1 MELVGGEAAREGLRE
16 RKRRATHLSIL
27 EAARALFIAR
37 GYEGTTL
44 GDIADAANIS
54 RRTLFHY
61 FKSKDDILMS
71 MAGGM
76 GEALVQGLDAQ
87 PPGKSPLATMMEA
100 MKDIAASQPHDE
112 LLIFDK
118 VMRSNEAVLA
128 RKRANYIL
136 AEETL
141 FDAMQLRWPEPGI
154 REELRLA
161 ANMVVSVVR
170 LSLERFNREE
180 GARPLIQVMS
190 DQFSLMERMLLNQG
204 TNVADR
210 GA

>member
-1 MELVGGEAAREGLRE
+1 MEKAGGEAVREGLRG
-16 RKRRATHLSIL
+16 RKRRETHLRIQD
-27 EAARALFIAR
+27 AARALFVAR
-37 GYEGTTL
+37 GYDGTTL
-44 GDIADAANIS
+44 EDIADAANLS

-100 MKDIAASQPHDE
+100 MKDIAEAQPHEE

-118 VMRSNEAVLA
+118 VMRSSEAVLA

-136 AEETL
+136 SEEVL
-141 FDAMQLRWPEPGI
+141 FEAMQRRWPEPAM

-170 LSLERFNREE
+170 LSLEQFNREE
-180 GARPLIQVMS
+180 GKRSLADVMN
-190 DQFSLMERMLLNQG
+190 DEFSLMRGMLLHI
-204 TNVADR
+204 R
-210 GA
+210 

>member
-1 MELVGGEAAREGLRE
+1 MAGAESAREGLRE
-16 RKRRATHLSIL
+16 RKRRETHLRIQG
-27 EAARALFIAR
+27 AARALFIAR
-37 GYEGTTL
+37 GYDGTTL
-44 GDIADAANIS
+44 EDIADAANLS

-76 GEALVQGLDAQ
+76 GEALVQGLESQ
-87 PPGKSPLATMMEA
+87 PPGKSPLATMRDA
-100 MKDIAASQPHDE
+100 MADIAAAQPHDE

-118 VMRSNEAVLA
+118 VMRSSAAVLA

-136 AEETL
+136 SEEVL
-141 FDAMQLRWPEPGI
+141 FEAMQLRWPEPAM

-170 LSLERFNREE
+170 LSLEQFNRED
-180 GARPLIQVMS
+180 GQRSLTAVMN
-190 DQFSLMERMLLNQG
+190 DAFSLMRGMLH
-204 TNVADR
+204 DIR
-210 GA
+210 

>member
-1 MELVGGEAAREGLRE
+1 MEKAGEDSAREGLRE
-16 RKRRATHLSIL
+16 RKRRETHLRIL
-27 EAARALFIAR
+27 EAARALFVAR
-37 GYEGTTL
+37 GYDGTTL
-44 GDIADAANIS
+44 EEIADAANLS

-61 FKSKDDILMS
+61 FRSKDDILMS

-87 PPGKSPLATMMEA
+87 PPGKTPLATMMDA
-100 MKDIAASQPHDE
+100 MKEIAAAQPHDE

-118 VMRSNEAVLA
+118 VMRSSEAVLA

-136 AEETL
+136 SEEVL
-141 FDAMQLRWPEPGI
+141 FEAMQLRWPEPAM

-180 GARPLIQVMS
+180 GRRSLTGLMSEQFALMARILS
-190 DQFSLMERMLLNQG
+190 DGLAEVSHPD
-204 TNVADR
+204 A
-210 GA
+210 

>member
-1 MELVGGEAAREGLRE
+1 MEKAGGEAVRQGLRE
-16 RKRRATHLSIL
+16 RKRRETHLRIQN
-27 EAARALFIAR
+27 AARALFVAR
-37 GYEGTTL
+37 GYARTTL
-44 GDIADAANIS
+44 EDIADAANLS

-61 FKSKDDILMS
+61 FRSKDDILMS

-100 MKDIAASQPHDE
+100 MKDIAEAQPHEE

-118 VMRSNEAVLA
+118 VMRSSEAVLA

-136 AEETL
+136 SEEVL
-141 FDAMQLRWPEPGI
+141 FEAMQRRWPEPAM

-170 LSLERFNREE
+170 LSLEQFNREE
-180 GARPLIQVMS
+180 GKRSLADVMN
-190 DQFSLMERMLLNQG
+190 DEFSLMRGMLLHI
-204 TNVADR
+204 R
-210 GA
+210 

>member
-1 MELVGGEAAREGLRE
+1 MKKTGEPAREGLRE
-16 RKRRATHLSIL
+16 RKRRETHLRIQ
-27 EAARALFIAR
+27 EAARALFVAR
-37 GYEGTTL
+37 GYDGTTL
-44 GDIADAANIS
+44 EDIADAASLS

-61 FKSKDDILMS
+61 FRSKDDILMS

-76 GEALVQGLDAQ
+76 GDALVQGLDAQ

-100 MKDIAASQPHDE
+100 MTGIAAAQPHDE

-118 VMRSNEAVLA
+118 VMRSSEAVLA

-136 AEETL
+136 SEETL
-141 FDAMQLRWPEPGI
+141 FEAMQRRWPEPAM

-170 LSLERFNREE
+170 LSLEQFNREE
-180 GARPLIQVMS
+180 GKRSLVDVMN
-190 DQFSLMERMLLNQG
+190 DEFSLMGQMLLNIG
-204 TNVADR
+204 
-210 GA
+210 

>member
-1 MELVGGEAAREGLRE
+1 MEKAGGEAVREGLRE
-16 RKRRATHLSIL
+16 RKRRETHLRIQN
-27 EAARALFIAR
+27 AARALFVAR
-37 GYEGTTL
+37 GYARTTL
-44 GDIADAANIS
+44 EDIADAANLS

-100 MKDIAASQPHDE
+100 MKDIAEAQPHEE

-118 VMRSNEAVLA
+118 VMRSSEAVLA

-136 AEETL
+136 SEEVL
-141 FDAMQLRWPEPGI
+141 FEAMQRRWPEPAM

-170 LSLERFNREE
+170 LSLEQFNREE
-180 GARPLIQVMS
+180 GKRSLADVMN
-190 DQFSLMERMLLNQG
+190 DEFSLMRGMLLHI
-204 TNVADR
+204 R
-210 GA
+210 

>member
-1 MELVGGEAAREGLRE
+1 MKTGEGESAQEGLRE
-16 RKRRATHLSIL
+16 RKRRETHLRIQ
-27 EAARALFIAR
+27 EAARSLFVAR
-37 GYEGTTL
+37 GYDGTKL
-44 GDIADAANIS
+44 EDIADAANLS

-76 GEALVQGLDAQ
+76 GEALVDGLDAQ
-87 PPGKSPLATMMEA
+87 PPGKSPLATMMDA
-100 MKDIAASQPHDE
+100 MTGIAAAQPHDE

-118 VMRSNEAVLA
+118 VMRSSAAVLA

-136 AEETL
+136 SEEVL
-141 FDAMQLRWPEPGI
+141 FEAMQKRWQDPAM

-170 LSLERFNREE
+170 LSLEQFNREE
-180 GARPLIQVMS
+180 GRRTLI
-190 DQFSLMERMLLNQG
+190 DLMNDEFLLMREMLL
-204 TNVADR
+204 R
-210 GA
+210 IR

>member
-1 MELVGGEAAREGLRE
+1 LEKAGGEAVREGLRG
-16 RKRRATHLSIL
+16 RKRRETHLRIQD
-27 EAARALFIAR
+27 AARALFVAR
-37 GYEGTTL
+37 GYDGTTL
-44 GDIADAANIS
+44 EDIADAANLS

-100 MKDIAASQPHDE
+100 MKDIAEAQPHEE

-118 VMRSNEAVLA
+118 VMRSSEAVLA

-136 AEETL
+136 SEEVL
-141 FDAMQLRWPEPGI
+141 FEAMQRRWPEPAM

-170 LSLERFNREE
+170 LSLEQFNREE
-180 GARPLIQVMS
+180 GKRSLADVMN
-190 DQFSLMERMLLNQG
+190 DEFSLMRGMLLHI
-204 TNVADR
+204 R
-210 GA
+210 

>member
-1 MELVGGEAAREGLRE
+1 MKKSGEELTREGLRE
-16 RKRRATHLSIL
+16 RKRRATHLRIL
-27 EAARALFIAR
+27 EAARALFVAR
-37 GYEGTTL
+37 GYDGTTL
-44 GDIADAANIS
+44 EDIADAANLS

-76 GEALVQGLDAQ
+76 GDALVQGLEAQ
-87 PPGKSPLATMMEA
+87 PPGKSPLATMMDA
-100 MKDIAASQPHDE
+100 MADIAAAQPHDE

-118 VMRSNEAVLA
+118 VMRSSEAVLA

-136 AEETL
+136 SEEVL
-141 FDAMQLRWPEPGI
+141 FEAMQRRWPEPAM

-170 LSLERFNREE
+170 LSLEQFNREE
-180 GARPLIQVMS
+180 GKRSLVEVTNDEFSVMG
-190 DQFSLMERMLLNQG
+190 QMLLNM
-204 TNVADR
+204 R
-210 GA
+210 

>member
-1 MELVGGEAAREGLRE
+1 MAREGLRE
-16 RKRRATHLSIL
+16 RKRRATHSRIQ

-37 GYEGTTL
+37 GYDGTTL
-44 GDIADAANIS
+44 EEIADAANLS

-61 FKSKDDILMS
+61 FRSKDDILMS

-76 GEALVQGLDAQ
+76 GDALVQGLEAQ
-87 PPGKSPLATMMEA
+87 PPGKSPLATMMDA
-100 MKDIAASQPHDE
+100 IKDIAAAQPHDE

-118 VMRSNEAVLA
+118 VMRSSEAVLA

-136 AEETL
+136 SEEVL
-141 FDAMQLRWPEPGI
+141 FEAMRQRWPVPAM

-170 LSLERFNREE
+170 LSLELFSREE
-180 GARPLIQVMS
+180 GSKSLTGLMS
-190 DQFSLMERMLLNQG
+190 EQFALMARMLCDGSGEVSLPD
-204 TNVADR
+204 A
-210 GA
+210 

>member
-1 MELVGGEAAREGLRE
+1 MVKARGEAVRGGLRE
-16 RKRRATHLSIL
+16 RKRRETHLRIQD
-27 EAARALFIAR
+27 AARALFVAR
-37 GYEGTTL
+37 GYDGTTL
-44 GDIADAANIS
+44 EDIADAANLS

-100 MKDIAASQPHDE
+100 MKDIAAAQPHEE

-118 VMRSNEAVLA
+118 VMRSSEAVLA

-136 AEETL
+136 SEEVL
-141 FDAMQLRWPEPGI
+141 FEAMQRRWPEPAM

-170 LSLERFNREE
+170 LSLEQFNREE
-180 GARPLIQVMS
+180 GKRSLADVMN
-190 DQFSLMERMLLNQG
+190 DEFSLMRGMLLHI
-204 TNVADR
+204 R
-210 GA
+210 

>member
-1 MELVGGEAAREGLRE
+1 LEKAGGEAVRQGLRE
-16 RKRRATHLSIL
+16 RKRRETHLRIQN
-27 EAARALFIAR
+27 AARALFVAR
-37 GYEGTTL
+37 GYARTTL
-44 GDIADAANIS
+44 EDIADAANLS

-61 FKSKDDILMS
+61 FRSKDDILMS

-100 MKDIAASQPHDE
+100 MKDIAEAQPHEE

-118 VMRSNEAVLA
+118 VMRSSEAVLA

-136 AEETL
+136 SEEVL
-141 FDAMQLRWPEPGI
+141 FEAMQRRWPEPAM

-170 LSLERFNREE
+170 LSLEQFNREE
-180 GARPLIQVMS
+180 GKRSLADVMN
-190 DQFSLMERMLLNQG
+190 DEFSLMRGMLLHI
-204 TNVADR
+204 R
-210 GA
+210 